1 MNSMN
6 AVQQD
11 KKGHGAASSTRKRSL
26 LTSFWLPMAGS
37 AMDFFAVL
45 VASILAFYIRFFGP
59 VYEVFHS
66 YWVPS
71 AFEYLSFGGLLGLTY
86 VVVGWSSRH
95 YVTESA
101 VPLDREIA
109 RIIRGSI
116 LSMGLVMAGIFFYR
130 EFSYSRLVF
139 LLTVALMVP
148 LLIFARAIY
157 QRMRRSLFK
166 RGVGVQR
173 IAVWGTGT
181 EAARLWENLQ
191 HQQSRGFELVGALG
205 PSPVAAGP
213 SLGDVHMLRNL
224 WQEHELDAVM
234 LAPSPDEES
243 LISDVARAA
252 EGTPVELL
260 FVPLGAEMMQSR
272 VMVTEIGGRPVLKLR
287 ALTMAGPGYVVKRLM
302 DFVFSA
308 LFLIAFSWLY
318 GIIAVAVLLD
328 SGKPL
333 FYKQRRVG
341 MDGNE
346 FDMIKF
352 RSMRTDAEAKTGAV
366 WAVRGDTRVTRV
378 GRFLRRW
385 SLDEIPQFWSVLR
398 GDMSLVGPRP
408 ERPEFVYKFAENIPN
423 YLDRHRV
430 KSGLTGWAVVNGF
443 RGSDTTIEERTA
455 YDLYYVENWSLWL
468 DIRILLR
475 TLAAVISGKGAM

>member
-1 MNSMN
+1 MKRKQDTPN
-6 AVQQD
+6 AHSQT
-11 KKGHGAASSTRKRSL
+11 SSSRKRSL

-37 AMDFFAVL
+37 MMDFVAVL
-45 VASILAFYIRFFGP
+45 IASLIAFYIRFFGP
-59 VYEVFHS
+59 VYQVFHS

-71 AFEYLSFGGLLGLTY
+71 ALEYLAFGALLGTTY
-86 VVVGWSSRH
+86 VVIGWTSNQYSTETAIPLEKEVG
-95 YVTESA
+95 
-101 VPLDREIA
+101 

-139 LLTVALMVP
+139 LMTVAFMIPSLV
-148 LLIFARAIY
+148 IGRAVY

-166 RGVGVQR
+166 RGIGVQR
-173 IAVWGTGT
+173 IAVWGTGP
-181 EAARLWENLQ
+181 EAARLWQNLE
-191 HQQSRGFELVGALG
+191 HQLGRGYELVGALG
-205 PSPVAAGP
+205 PSPISGGP
-213 SLGDVHMLRNL
+213 SLGEVFMLRNL

-234 LAPSPDEES
+234 LAPSSEDEPHMG
-243 LISDVARAA
+243 DVVKAA
-252 EGTPVELL
+252 EGTPLELL
-260 FVPLGAEMMQSR
+260 YVPSAVDVTRSR
-272 VMVTEIGGRPVLKLR
+272 VIVTEIGGKPVLKLKT
-287 ALTMAGPGYVVKRLM
+287 LTMAGWGYVTKRIM
-302 DFVFSA
+302 DFAFSA
-308 LFLIAFSWLY
+308 LFLITFSWVYAL
-318 GIIAVAVLLD
+318 IAVAVLID

-333 FYKQRRVG
+333 FYKQRRIG
-341 MDGNE
+341 MDGHE

-352 RSMRTDAEAKTGAV
+352 RSMRADAESKSGAV
-366 WAVRGDTRVTRV
+366 WAVRGDPRVTRV
-378 GRFLRRW
+378 GKFLRRW

-408 ERPEFVYKFAENIPN
+408 ERPEFVYKFAEYIPN

-430 KSGLTGWAVVNGF
+430 KSGLTGWAVVNGL
-443 RGSDTTIEERTA
+443 RGSDTTIEDRTA

>member
-1 MNSMN
+1 MKRKQDTPN
-6 AVQQD
+6 AHTQT
-11 KKGHGAASSTRKRSL
+11 SSSRKRSL

-37 AMDFFAVL
+37 MMDFVAVL
-45 VASILAFYIRFFGP
+45 IASLIAFYIRFFGP
-59 VYEVFHS
+59 VYQVFHS

-71 AFEYLSFGGLLGLTY
+71 ALEYLAFGALLGTTY
-86 VVVGWSSRH
+86 VVIGWTSNQYSTETAIPLEKEVG
-95 YVTESA
+95 
-101 VPLDREIA
+101 

-139 LLTVALMVP
+139 LLTVALMIPSLV
-148 LLIFARAIY
+148 IGRAVY

-166 RGVGVQR
+166 RGIGVQR
-173 IAVWGTGT
+173 IAVWGTGP
-181 EAARLWENLQ
+181 EAARLWQNLE
-191 HQQSRGFELVGALG
+191 HQLGRGYELVGALG
-205 PSPVAAGP
+205 PSPISGGP
-213 SLGDVHMLRNL
+213 SLGEVFMLRNL

-234 LAPSPDEES
+234 LAPSNEDEPHMGE
-243 LISDVARAA
+243 VVKAA
-252 EGTPVELL
+252 EGTPLELL
-260 FVPLGAEMMQSR
+260 L
-272 VMVTEIGGRPVLKLR
+272 
-287 ALTMAGPGYVVKRLM
+287 
-302 DFVFSA
+302 FSA
-308 LFLIAFSWLY
+308 LFLITFSWVYAL
-318 GIIAVAVLLD
+318 IAIAVLID

-333 FYKQRRVG
+333 FYKQRRIG
-341 MDGNE
+341 MDGHE

-352 RSMRTDAEAKTGAV
+352 RSMRTDAESNSGAV
-366 WAVRGDTRVTRV
+366 WAVRGDSRVTRV
-378 GRFLRRW
+378 GKFLRRW

-408 ERPEFVYKFAENIPN
+408 ERPEFVYKFAEYIPN

-430 KSGLTGWAVVNGF
+430 KSGLTGWAVVNGL
-443 RGSDTTIEERTA
+443 RGSDTTIEDRTT